1 MSTHGSAF
9 NEYGLI
15 NSFRINLG
23 NKSEGE
29 KLVKAMAKT
38 KRTTCQ
44 AFKGFS

>member
-29 KLVKAMAKT
+29 KLVNTMAKT

-44 AFKGFS
+44 V

>member
-9 NEYGLI
+9 SEYGLI

-44 AFKGFS
+44 VFKGLS